1 MFIHI
6 GEEMINKYEK
16 LLLNMNSN
24 KDKITSFTSF
34 GNFDPSYLWTNED
47 MKLYPKE
54 NLKGKNILTITSSGD
69 HALNAILNGGSMID
83 SFDVNIFSKY
93 VSALKIAMIKKYG
106 YYDFFK
112 RMDWIENMESL
123 NFNSKENII
132 DSIREYLSHDEY
144 LFWSTFE
151 YLRINNKV
159 NFNDVIN
166 VYGSLKKNAYTDAFS
181 YNKLKRNLKKA
192 KITYYDSD
200 IMDIEKSVNKKYDRV
215 FLSNVLEYVLASN
228 GPRFVN
234 NYNDAMIKLDKIL
247 LPSSIIYGYD
257 FNDIS
262 RYLDNMPVSLSY
274 AYKEVLCTRK
284 GVREKAFS
292 LSKV

>member
-1 MFIHI
+1 
-6 GEEMINKYEK
+6 MINKYEK
-16 LLLNMNSN
+16 LLLNIESN
-24 KDKITSFTSF
+24 ESKITSF

-54 NLKGKNILTITSSGD
+54 NLKEKNILTITSSGD
-69 HALNAILNGGSMID
+69 HALNAILNGGIMID

-262 RYLDNMPVSLSY
+262 RYIDNMPVSLSY

>member
-1 MFIHI
+1 M
-6 GEEMINKYEK
+6 NKYES
-16 LLLNMNSN
+16 LLLNIDSN
-24 KDKITSFTSF
+24 ESEITSF

-69 HALNAILNGGSMID
+69 HALNAILNGATNID
-83 SFDVNIFSKY
+83 SFDVNLFSKY

-112 RMDWIENMESL
+112 RMKWIENVESL

-132 DSIREYLSHDEY
+132 DSVRKYLSCDEY

-151 YLRINNKV
+151 RLRINNKV
-159 NFNDVIN
+159 RFNDVIN
-166 VYGSLKKNAYTDAFS
+166 VYGNLKLNAYVDIFE
-181 YNKLKRNLKKA
+181 YNKLKRKLKCA
-192 KITYYDSD
+192 SVTYYDSD
-200 IMDIEKSVNKKYDRV
+200 VINVAKNVSKKYDRV

-234 NYNDAMIKLDKIL
+234 NYSDVMEKLDKIL

-274 AYKEVLCTRK
+274 TYKEVLGTRK

-292 LSKV
+292 LSKA

>member
-1 MFIHI
+1 
-6 GEEMINKYEK
+6 MINKYEK

-166 VYGSLKKNAYTDAFS
+166 VYGSLKNNAYTDAFS

>member
-1 MFIHI
+1 M
-6 GEEMINKYEK
+6 NKYES
-16 LLLNMNSN
+16 LLLNIDSN
-24 KDKITSFTSF
+24 ESEITSF

-69 HALNAILNGGSMID
+69 HALNAILNGATNID
-83 SFDVNIFSKY
+83 SFDVNLFSKY

-112 RMDWIENMESL
+112 RMKWIEDVGGF
-123 NFNSKENII
+123 NFSSKENII
-132 DSIREYLSHDEY
+132 DGIRKYLSCDEY

-151 YLRINNKV
+151 RLRINNKV
-159 NFNDVIN
+159 RFNDVIN
-166 VYGSLKKNAYTDAFS
+166 VYGNLKLNAYVDVFEYS
-181 YNKLKRNLKKA
+181 KLKRKLKCA
-192 KITYYDSD
+192 SVTYYDSD
-200 IMDIEKSVNKKYDRV
+200 VINVAKNVSKKYDRV

-234 NYNDAMIKLDKIL
+234 NYSDVMNKLDKIL

-274 AYKEVLCTRK
+274 TYKEVLGKRK

>member
-1 MFIHI
+1 
-6 GEEMINKYEK
+6 MINKYEK

-200 IMDIEKSVNKKYDRV
+200 IMDIEKRVNKKYDRV

-274 AYKEVLCTRK
+274 TYKEVLGTRK

>member
-1 MFIHI
+1 M
-6 GEEMINKYEK
+6 
-16 LLLNMNSN
+16 
-24 KDKITSFTSF
+24 
-34 GNFDPSYLWTNED
+34 
-47 MKLYPKE
+47 
-54 NLKGKNILTITSSGD
+54 
-69 HALNAILNGGSMID
+69 
-83 SFDVNIFSKY
+83 
-93 VSALKIAMIKKYG
+93 
-106 YYDFFK
+106 
-112 RMDWIENMESL
+112 
-123 NFNSKENII
+123 
-132 DSIREYLSHDEY
+132 EYLSHDEY

-234 NYNDAMIKLDKIL
+234 NYNDAMIKLDKVL

-274 AYKEVLCTRK
+274 TYKEVLGTRK

>member
-1 MFIHI
+1 
-6 GEEMINKYEK
+6 MINKYEK

-69 HALNAILNGGSMID
+69 HALNVILNGGRMID

-132 DSIREYLSHDEY
+132 DSIREYLSYDEY

-274 AYKEVLCTRK
+274 TYKEVLGTRK

>member
-1 MFIHI
+1 
-6 GEEMINKYEK
+6 MINKYEK

-54 NLKGKNILTITSSGD
+54 NLKEKNILTITSSGD
-69 HALNAILNGGSMID
+69 HALNVILNGGSMID

-112 RMDWIENMESL
+112 RMDWIENIESL

-200 IMDIEKSVNKKYDRV
+200 IMDIEKKR
-215 FLSNVLEYVLASN
+215 
-228 GPRFVN
+228 
-234 NYNDAMIKLDKIL
+234 
-247 LPSSIIYGYD
+247 
-257 FNDIS
+257 
-262 RYLDNMPVSLSY
+262 
-274 AYKEVLCTRK
+274 
-284 GVREKAFS
+284 
-292 LSKV
+292 

>member
-1 MFIHI
+1 
-6 GEEMINKYEK
+6 MINKYEK
-16 LLLNMNSN
+16 LLLNIESN
-24 KDKITSFTSF
+24 ESKITSFTSF

-54 NLKGKNILTITSSGD
+54 NLKKKNILTITSSGD
-69 HALNAILNGGSMID
+69 HALNVILNGGSMID

-274 AYKEVLCTRK
+274 TYKEVLGTRK

>member
-1 MFIHI
+1 MLDFDTYKDIEGINCLNKKDRSPYFINYEHI
-6 GEEMINKYEK
+6 Y
-16 LLLNMNSN
+16 
-24 KDKITSFTSF
+24 
-34 GNFDPSYLWTNED
+34 PWTNENLRDFFD
-47 MKLYPKE
+47 M
-54 NLKGKNILTITSSGD
+54 
-69 HALNAILNGGSMID
+69 
-83 SFDVNIFSKY
+83 FDVNQFSKY

-132 DSIREYLSHDEY
+132 DSIREYLSYDEY

-262 RYLDNMPVSLSY
+262 RYLDNIPVSLSY
-274 AYKEVLCTRK
+274 TYKEVLGTRK

>member
-1 MFIHI
+1 
-6 GEEMINKYEK
+6 MINKYEK
-16 LLLNMNSN
+16 LLLNIESN
-24 KDKITSFTSF
+24 ESKITSFTSF

-54 NLKGKNILTITSSGD
+54 NLKEKNILTITSSGD
-69 HALNAILNGGSMID
+69 HALNAILNGGIMID

-200 IMDIEKSVNKKYDRV
+200 IMNIEKSVNKKYDRV

>member
-1 MFIHI
+1 
-6 GEEMINKYEK
+6 MINKYEK
-16 LLLNMNSN
+16 LLLNIESN

-69 HALNAILNGGSMID
+69 HALNAILNGGNMID

-274 AYKEVLCTRK
+274 TYKEVLGTRK

>member
-1 MFIHI
+1 
-6 GEEMINKYEK
+6 
-16 LLLNMNSN
+16 
-24 KDKITSFTSF
+24 
-34 GNFDPSYLWTNED
+34 
-47 MKLYPKE
+47 
-54 NLKGKNILTITSSGD
+54 
-69 HALNAILNGGSMID
+69 MID

-112 RMDWIENMESL
+112 RMDWIENIESL

-262 RYLDNMPVSLSY
+262 RYLDNTPVSLSY
-274 AYKEVLCTRK
+274 AYKEVLGTRK

>member
-1 MFIHI
+1 MLDFDTYKDIEGINCLNKKDRSPYFINYEHI
-6 GEEMINKYEK
+6 Y
-16 LLLNMNSN
+16 
-24 KDKITSFTSF
+24 
-34 GNFDPSYLWTNED
+34 PWTNED

-54 NLKGKNILTITSSGD
+54 NLKEKNILTITSSGD
-69 HALNAILNGGSMID
+69 HALNVILNGGSMID
-83 SFDVNIFSKY
+83 SFDVNQFSKY

-166 VYGSLKKNAYTDAFS
+166 VYGSLKKNAYTDTFS
-181 YNKLKRNLKKA
+181 YNKLKRNLK
-192 KITYYDSD
+192 
-200 IMDIEKSVNKKYDRV
+200 
-215 FLSNVLEYVLASN
+215 
-228 GPRFVN
+228 
-234 NYNDAMIKLDKIL
+234 
-247 LPSSIIYGYD
+247 
-257 FNDIS
+257 
-262 RYLDNMPVSLSY
+262 RY
-274 AYKEVLCTRK
+274 
-284 GVREKAFS
+284 
-292 LSKV
+292 

>member
-1 MFIHI
+1 
-6 GEEMINKYEK
+6 MINKYEK
-16 LLLNMNSN
+16 LLLNIESN
-24 KDKITSFTSF
+24 ESKITSFTSF

-54 NLKGKNILTITSSGD
+54 NLKEKNILTITSSGD

-200 IMDIEKSVNKKYDRV
+200 IMDIEKKR
-215 FLSNVLEYVLASN
+215 
-228 GPRFVN
+228 
-234 NYNDAMIKLDKIL
+234 
-247 LPSSIIYGYD
+247 
-257 FNDIS
+257 
-262 RYLDNMPVSLSY
+262 
-274 AYKEVLCTRK
+274 
-284 GVREKAFS
+284 
-292 LSKV
+292 

>member
-1 MFIHI
+1 
-6 GEEMINKYEK
+6 MINKYEK

-69 HALNAILNGGSMID
+69 HALNAILNGGGIID
-83 SFDVNIFSKY
+83 SFDVNQFSKY

-274 AYKEVLCTRK
+274 TYKEVLGTRK

>member
-1 MFIHI
+1 
-6 GEEMINKYEK
+6 MINKYEK
-16 LLLNMNSN
+16 LLLNIESN
-24 KDKITSFTSF
+24 ESKITSF

-69 HALNAILNGGSMID
+69 HALNAILNGATNID
-83 SFDVNIFSKY
+83 SFDVNLFSKY
-93 VSALKIAMIKKYG
+93 VSALKIAMIKKYV

-112 RMDWIENMESL
+112 RMKWIEDVGGF

-132 DSIREYLSHDEY
+132 EGVRKYLSYDEY

-151 YLRINNKV
+151 RLRINNKV
-159 NFNDVIN
+159 RFNDVIN
-166 VYGSLKKNAYTDAFS
+166 VYGNLKLNAYVDIFE
-181 YNKLKRNLKKA
+181 YNKLKRKLKCA
-192 KITYYDSD
+192 SVTYYDSD
-200 IMDIEKSVNKKYDRV
+200 VINVAKNVSKKYDRV

-234 NYNDAMIKLDKIL
+234 NYIDVMSKLDKIL
-247 LPSSIIYGYD
+247 SPYSIIYGYD

-274 AYKEVLCTRK
+274 TYKEVLGTRK